1 MGIEDFTW
9 SKTEKSIARKAFY
22 KAYEKEISDI
32 SKEVGR
38 RINKYKTPKDLWEL
52 HNYISDKREE
62 TDQKYDYRYSVL
74 ILVFARIM
82 KDGYIS
88 KSDLHGISESKL
100 QAIEDRVKTL
110 KEI

>member
-1 MGIEDFTW
+1 M
-9 SKTEKSIARKAFY
+9 AFD

-32 SKEVGR
+32 SKEVGC
-38 RINKYKTPKDLWEL
+38 RIKKYKTPKELWEL
-52 HNYISDKREE
+52 HNYISNKRKE

-88 KSDLHGISESKL
+88 KSDLRGISESEI
-100 QAIEDRVKTL
+100 QAIEETV